1 MSAES
6 AASSPPWGGV
16 APAAAASLPRVVA
29 LLPAWNA
36 ARFIEPV
43 LRSLDAQ
50 TYPNLQV
57 LVSDDAST
65 DGTGALCER
74 FAAGRPRFVVHRQAH
89 NRGWIGNVNWLL
101 AHADGDA
108 FFFAFHDDPLE
119 PAYVERLA
127 AALQGAPDAVL
138 AHTDVIVDHH
148 SLDPTAGGVH
158 RFVAL
163 SGVASAR
170 ERLRVLMRRPEGW
183 WIPNRGLFRASAAAR
198 IGGLRR
204 HPGGEFSADWPWLMH
219 LALLGAFVRVPEPLV
234 HKVWLRE
241 GLSVVWG
248 RGRRKRLG
256 LLVGAL
262 REIARADVPLAL
274 RMQVLGDLCGCW
286 VARAA
291 GRLKDAW
298 QRRFG
303 RAERAGSP

>member
-1 MSAES
+1 MSAANDS
-6 AASSPPWGGV
+6 
-16 APAAAASLPRVVA
+16 SLPRVVA

-50 TYPNLQV
+50 TYANLQV
-57 LVSDDAST
+57 LIADDASS

-74 FAAGRPRFVVHRQAH
+74 FAEGRARFVVHRQTR

-101 AHADGDA
+101 ANADGDA

-119 PAYVERLA
+119 PTYVERLV

-138 AHTDVIVDHH
+138 AFADVLVEHH
-148 SLDPTAGGVH
+148 ALDPHARGE
-158 RFVAL
+158 RRYVAL
-163 SGVASAR
+163 EGVTSAR
-170 ERLRVLMRRPEGW
+170 ERLRVLMRREGDW
-183 WIPNRGLFRASAAAR
+183 WIPNRGLFRAEAAR
-198 IGGLRR
+198 RVGGMHR

-248 RGRRKRLG
+248 RSRRKQLG

-262 REIARADVPLAL
+262 REIACADVPLAL
-274 RMQVLGDLCGCW
+274 RARVLADFCAHWFSRTGD
-286 VARAA
+286 
-291 GRLKDAW
+291 RLIASC
-298 QRRFG
+298 RHRFG
-303 RAERAGSP
+303 